1 MKNTINK
8 IILFAAFAAGLSNIS
23 ANAQVATEAE
33 ATVYDTT
40 NAASFFN
47 PDTSTFEQVPTTIAI
62 DEIYDG
68 LQAITGEPIGNYFD
82 LLDENR
88 QIITDDVAT
97 EGPNGYP
104 AFDGVEITGG
114 ELLRFF
120 GTGTDYTVRVYTDGT
135 DLFIAAGEGRT
146 TTPAVAPFTA
156 NSVGGNLFWIN
167 SNTNRR
173 ATVISADL
181 YGFVDAV
188 CDPGYVL
195 QPDRI
200 SCALPPTSATD
211 CPGEFFNNAVSP
223 ARCEPILN
231 CDTAT
236 TDRNGNVCDCKT
248 GFSGRVS
255 PTMCE
260 TINTDCTGATP
271 ELVNGVCVAA
281 CQPDEARNSAGV
293 CEPNPANCGANAIT
307 NPDDNT
313 NCICVDDMHRFVAG
327 STTACEPIPANPN
340 TPTCEEHQML
350 NSSDECVNRTAENC
364 GNAQVFEPASSGG
377 GVCTSAENFLNAEN
391 IAAADSYTA
400 ESCGN
405 AGWAV
410 SIAINNEKTAAAEV
424 CGIPVV
430 RDDTADD
437 SETAA
442 AANAETAAAAESVPL
457 QFPENENANG
467 CIIRESADFLTL
479 PDCNDSQLF
488 GNGGFPQMPESFD
501 VATDRLTIA
510 FVADGENQIFFNG
523 ENITESDPPQ
533 PPPPTTNTPITGG
546 GGGSTGDDRSGVDPV
561 PGVALLGVGIAVMI
575 LAGGDF
581 SLFSFSPD
589 FGYRITESGYAANAG
604 GRMDFR
610 KDKWH
615 FYTTVKQ
622 QNTNGDFGD
631 FRYASGGKY
640 TADFW
645 TAAFSES
652 VAGETADYDFS
663 LSANLRGG
671 IWNISPVYRMH
682 SEYEK
687 GETETRNE
695 LNLQS
700 EFRYNNWQIRPA
712 AGFRWRQ
719 LGEFSE
725 NARFQINA
733 VHRF

>member
-47 PDTSTFEQVPTTIAI
+47 PDTSTFEQVQTTIAI

-114 ELLRFF
+114 ELMRFF

-135 DLFIAAGEGRT
+135 DLFMAAGEGRT

-156 NSVGGNLFWIN
+156 NSVSGNLFWIN

-173 ATVISADL
+173 ATEISADL

-293 CEPNPANCGANAIT
+293 CEANPANCGANAIT

-327 STTACEPIPANPN
+327 STTACEPIPTNPN

-350 NSSDECVNRTAENC
+350 NSSNECVNRTAENC
-364 GNAQVFEPASSGG
+364 GNMQVFEPASSGG
-377 GVCTSAENFLNAEN
+377 GVCTSAAMFLSSVSF
-391 IAAADSYTA
+391 ISPTYTA
-400 ESCGN
+400 ESCEN
-405 AGWAV
+405 ARWAV

-488 GNGGFPQMPESFD
+488 GNIGFPQMPENFA
-501 VATDRLTIA
+501 VATDRLTVA

-533 PPPPTTNTPITGG
+533 TPPPTTNTPITG

-610 KDKWH
+610 KDNWH

-695 LNLQS
+695 LNLQGN
-700 EFRYNNWQIRPA
+700 FRYNNWQIRPA